1 MKTHHLCWL
10 DPIELYFSLLNPI
23 KSQFLLVKPITYHVV
38 GKFFLETGLHVFF
51 SILSEVRDQL
61 GQEVPDGSLGEQV
74 EPKSRYITSKNGDV
88 MDPHGI

>member
-1 MKTHHLCWL
+1 M
-10 DPIELYFSLLNPI
+10 F
-23 KSQFLLVKPITYHVV
+23 V
-38 GKFFLETGLHVFF
+38 F

>member
-1 MKTHHLCWL
+1 M
-10 DPIELYFSLLNPI
+10 F
-23 KSQFLLVKPITYHVV
+23 
-38 GKFFLETGLHVFF
+38 FF

-74 EPKSRYITSKNGDV
+74 EPKSRYITGKNGDV

>member
-1 MKTHHLCWL
+1 M
-10 DPIELYFSLLNPI
+10 LLA
-23 KSQFLLVKPITYHVV
+23 SSFWKP
-38 GKFFLETGLHVFF
+38 GFMFFF

-61 GQEVPDGSLGEQV
+61 GQEVPDGSLGAQV